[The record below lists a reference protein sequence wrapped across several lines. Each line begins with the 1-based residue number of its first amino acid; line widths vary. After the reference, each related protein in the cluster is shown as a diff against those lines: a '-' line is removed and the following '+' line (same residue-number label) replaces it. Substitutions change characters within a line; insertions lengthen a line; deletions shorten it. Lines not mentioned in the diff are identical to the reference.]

1 MKNDEQKQR
10 REKWQKLVDD
20 YAKSGM
26 TQKAFCEQHQL
37 SLPQLVYYHNQFKP
51 SKHLPESKPTFTPV
65 KIASPDKNTSTGEIK
80 LSLPNGF
87 QCAFPSHTDVNH
99 VKRLVEVL
107 LSC

>member
-1 MKNDEQKQR
+1 MKNGEQKQR
-10 REKWQKLVDD
+10 REKWKKLVDD

-26 TQKAFCEQHQL
+26 TQKAFCEQNQL
-37 SLPQLVYYHNQFKP
+37 NLPQLVYYHSQFKP
-51 SKHLPESKPTFTPV
+51 GKQLPESKPTFAPV
-65 KIASPDKNTSTGEIK
+65 KIAAQEKNIPPGEIK

-87 QCAFPSHTDVNH
+87 QCAFPSYIDINQ